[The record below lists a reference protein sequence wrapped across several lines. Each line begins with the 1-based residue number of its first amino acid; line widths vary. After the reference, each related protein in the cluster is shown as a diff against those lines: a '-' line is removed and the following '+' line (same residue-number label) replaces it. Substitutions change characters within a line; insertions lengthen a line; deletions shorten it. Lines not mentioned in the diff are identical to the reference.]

1 MLQREIVVIKVEKLR
16 AHDSADMVESGKTNG
31 NELLSI
37 RKEVLHFSEH
47 FPEEF

>member
-1 MLQREIVVIKVEKLR
+1 MLEREIVVIKVEKLR
-16 AHDSADMVESGKTNG
+16 SHDSADMVESGKTNG